1 MSLQRSLLA
10 GAVASALMLCA
21 AVPASVAAANKPS
34 ALVIHEKF
42 TLLACPSKPRTT
54 VQVEGCAEHRVV
66 AIDRTIDGLNAKVF
80 AILGS
85 SGRASFV
92 TANTAWVQYRDA
104 VCAGESSIYH
114 GGSVQPVVYA
124 DCLVAID
131 KSHVSELKKVMVTV
145 SLGG

>member
-1 MSLQRSLLA
+1 MSLHRSLVA
-10 GAVASALMLCA
+10 GAVASALILCA
-21 AVPASVAAANKPS
+21 AVPASVAATKPS
-34 ALVIHEKF
+34 APVIHETF
-42 TLLACPSKPRTT
+42 TLLACPSKPQTT

-66 AIDRTIDGLNAKVF
+66 AIDRTIDGLNAKAF
-80 AILGS
+80 AKLGT

-104 VCAGESSIYH
+104 VCASQSSIYH
-114 GGSVQPVVYA
+114 GGSVQPVAYA

-131 KSHVSELKKVMVTV
+131 KSHVSELKKVLLTV